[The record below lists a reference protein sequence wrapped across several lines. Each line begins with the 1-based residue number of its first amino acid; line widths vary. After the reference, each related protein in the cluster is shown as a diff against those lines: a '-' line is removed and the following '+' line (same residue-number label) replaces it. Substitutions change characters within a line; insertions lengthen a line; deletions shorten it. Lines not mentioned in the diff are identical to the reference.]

1 MKKPK
6 PLLLYHGSRKSS
18 VKHAQ
23 LRMKC
28 SKLNFDLFS
37 LHVIDSP
44 ACPCGHIRE
53 DSSPYLLQCPLYFQA
68 RNKMLN
74 DIRQLCTFHIS
85 GNLLLYGAV
94 ELDYA
99 TNCKLFDAVHDYID
113 ETGRL

>member
-23 LRMKC
+23 LRMEC

-37 LHVIDSP
+37 LHVDSP
-44 ACPCGHIRE
+44 RCPCGHIRE
-53 DSSPYLLQCPLYFQA
+53 DSNHYLLQCPLYVQA
-68 RNKMLN
+68 RNKMLHE
-74 DIRQLCTFHIS
+74 IRQLSIFHIS
-85 GNLLLYGAV
+85 GDLLLYSAV

-99 TNCKLFDAVHDYID
+99 TNCKIFVAVHE